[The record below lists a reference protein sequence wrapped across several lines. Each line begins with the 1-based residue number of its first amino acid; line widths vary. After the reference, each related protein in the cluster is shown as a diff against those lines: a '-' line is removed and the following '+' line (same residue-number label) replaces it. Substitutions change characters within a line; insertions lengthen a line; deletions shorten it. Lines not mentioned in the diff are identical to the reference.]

1 MGSISDPLCSPT
13 HEIPNNA
20 VVPVSSINI
29 SLSRRSF
36 ILDWR
41 CSAHTRRAPTTSARS
56 VSIASS
62 VLFKAELLHAQN
74 RESGAGCTV
83 SAFSASRRAASSGIV
98 ISPSASTQPI
108 STSICAASRP
118 LPGGRPCRDGATDPV
133 SALPRASRTAV
144 AGATPNRRP
153 IRLTAL
159 NLPDHPDPKIP

>member
-29 SLSRRSF
+29 SLSRCSF

-41 CSAHTRRAPTTSARS
+41 CSAHTRRARTTSARS

-74 RESGAGCTV
+74 REKRGRVHRLRLFGQQTHCQLRHRYIA
-83 SAFSASRRAASSGIV
+83 
-98 ISPSASTQPI
+98 ISPTQPI

-118 LPGGRPCRDGATDPV
+118 LPGSRPCRDGATDPV
-133 SALPRASRTAV
+133 STLPRASRTTV

-159 NLPDHPDPKIP
+159 NLPDHPDPKIR

>member
-98 ISPSASTQPI
+98 ISPSARPSQSAHQYAQQADHCPVAAPAVTVPPIPSPPCPAPVEPPSPAQP
-108 STSICAASRP
+108 
-118 LPGGRPCRDGATDPV
+118 
-133 SALPRASRTAV
+133 RTA
-144 AGATPNRRP
+144 
-153 IRLTAL
+153 AL
-159 NLPDHPDPKIP
+159 YD